1 MNTPNEFDD
10 IRPFNSE
17 ELPAVYERLLANPQ
31 FQAVL
36 RFLYPN
42 IPLETIAT
50 RMRKC
55 KTNMEFQLTFCYG
68 FLKDLLKHASRGCD
82 MDISGISNRR
92 CYTFMSNHRD
102 IVLDSAL
109 LDMLLVDATFDTTC
123 EIAIGDNLLSLPW
136 VLDIVRVNKS
146 FIVRRGLMAKDRL
159 KSSIELSRYMHFAI
173 QEKHENLW
181 IAQREGRAKD
191 SDDRTQ
197 KGIIKMLTLGGE
209 GSFIERLQQLH
220 IVPLSISYEFDPCD
234 YLKAAEFQ
242 LRRDNPDWHKGPMD
256 DVISM
261 RTGIAGFKGHIH
273 FHCAPCIDDYLEA
286 LKSSKNNNNE
296 VMDEICNYIDHQI
309 HLYYRLYPGN
319 YIALDELRGTK
330 DFTDQYSE
338 HQKEVFDA
346 YLHRRLSKIDI
357 PNKDDAFLRE
367 RLLTMYANPAI
378 NYRKAHGLE

>member
-109 LDMLLVDATFDTTC
+109 LDMLLVDAKFDTTC

-181 IAQREGRAKD
+181 IAQ
-191 SDDRTQ
+191 
-197 KGIIKMLTLGGE
+197 
-209 GSFIERLQQLH
+209 
-220 IVPLSISYEFDPCD
+220 PLSISYEFDPCD

>member
-109 LDMLLVDATFDTTC
+109 LDMLLVDAKFDTTC

-220 IVPLSISYEFDPCD
+220 IVPLSISYEFDPCY

>member
-1 MNTPNEFDD
+1 MNTSNEFDD

-36 RFLYPN
+36 RFLYPK

-109 LDMLLVDATFDTTC
+109 LDMLLVDAKFDTTC

-209 GSFIERLQQLH
+209 GTFIERLQQLH

>member
-10 IRPFNSE
+10 IRPFNSD
-17 ELPAVYERLLANPQ
+17 ELPEVYERLLANPQ

-36 RFLYPN
+36 KFLYPK

-109 LDMLLVDATFDTTC
+109 LDMLLVDAKFDTTC

-173 QEKHENLW
+173 KEKHENLW

-209 GSFIERLQQLH
+209 GTFIERLQQLH
-220 IVPLSISYEFDPCD
+220 IVPLSISDEFEPCD

-242 LRRDNPDWHKGPMD
+242 LRRDNPNWHKGPMD

-319 YIALDELRGTK
+319 YIALDELRGTH
-330 DFTDQYSE
+330 DFTDQYSD

-357 PNKDDAFLRE
+357 PNKDEAFLRE

>member
-109 LDMLLVDATFDTTC
+109 LDMLLVDAKFDTTC
-123 EIAIGDNLLSLPW
+123 EIAIGDNLLSLSW